1 MPDGHQGRAEPPRGR
16 GWLRFLAG
24 PSLALASLLLVASIG
39 EAALRLFPRQ
49 LLPQGTYGA
58 GRLDPELGLNVAAST
73 VYHQKVRFVHKRPNS
88 RGFMDVEHEIAK
100 PPGTL
105 RIGFFGDSYVE
116 SNSVPLEQAFFRLL
130 PGEAPDLTLEPFA
143 FGISGWGTLHAFMT
157 YQVKAPLYDLD
168 RVVYLFVENDPADN
182 SYAVS
187 AGRRLSPLPLA
198 ESSEDPPGYAIR
210 RPERRGSQS
219 VWLPIA
225 KALQRHS
232 LVSQLLFMRF
242 RLLREQGVRLRARPE
257 DREMSGRAH
266 GAWDSAAVPATW
278 PAPLREEAAR
288 VGRAILAEWKRVAD
302 ADGRDFSV
310 LYVPRSEAQ
319 LDGTLPEADTWLPWL
334 REACGDLSI
343 RLVDPSDAL
352 RRRQR
357 EGVPVYDDHWSPE
370 GHVVVARV
378 LAEDLRLTPGPR
390 AKP

>member
-1 MPDGHQGRAEPPRGR
+1 
-16 GWLRFLAG
+16 
-24 PSLALASLLLVASIG
+24 
-39 EAALRLFPRQ
+39 
-49 LLPQGTYGA
+49 
-58 GRLDPELGLNVAAST
+58 
-73 VYHQKVRFVHKRPNS
+73 
-88 RGFMDVEHEIAK
+88 
-100 PPGTL
+100 
-105 RIGFFGDSYVE
+105 
-116 SNSVPLEQAFFRLL
+116 
-130 PGEAPDLTLEPFA
+130 
-143 FGISGWGTLHAFMT
+143 
-157 YQVKAPLYDLD
+157 
-168 RVVYLFVENDPADN
+168 VENDPADN

-198 ESSEDPPGYAIR
+198 ESSQDPPGYAIR

-219 VWLPIA
+219 VWLPLA

-232 LVSQLLFMRF
+232 LVSQLLFVRF
-242 RLLREQGVRLRARPE
+242 RLLREQGVRLRARAE
-257 DREMSGRAH
+257 DREMSGRAQ
-266 GAWDSAAVPATW
+266 GSWDSAAVPATW

-334 REACGDLSI
+334 REVCRDLSI

-370 GHVVVARV
+370 GNVVVARV